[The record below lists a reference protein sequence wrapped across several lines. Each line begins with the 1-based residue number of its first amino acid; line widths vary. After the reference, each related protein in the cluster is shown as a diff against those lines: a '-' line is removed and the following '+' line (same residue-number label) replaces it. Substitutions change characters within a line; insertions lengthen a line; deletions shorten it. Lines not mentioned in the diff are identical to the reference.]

1 SRRTT
6 DGLARF
12 GGIMDKFEAVFSG
25 VLARLERANEGERQ
39 TKNLEEKRAMFLP
52 LVDLYDRFQRLEN
65 RLAAPP
71 PMGFFGGARRRQAW
85 ESVRK
90 GFSILQ
96 EHFAALLREA
106 GVEELATV
114 GQVFDPRSMKV
125 VEVEETAAGPAEVV
139 LEELVAGYLY
149 QGQVLRLAEVKVAKD
164 RKKDRAQ
171 LGENR

>member
-1 SRRTT
+1 
-6 DGLARF
+6 
-12 GGIMDKFEAVFSG
+12 
-25 VLARLERANEGERQ
+25 
-39 TKNLEEKRAMFLP
+39 
-52 LVDLYDRFQRLEN
+52 
-65 RLAAPP
+65 
-71 PMGFFGGARRRQAW
+71 
-85 ESVRK
+85 
-90 GFSILQ
+90 
-96 EHFAALLREA
+96 
-106 GVEELATV
+106 VEELATV